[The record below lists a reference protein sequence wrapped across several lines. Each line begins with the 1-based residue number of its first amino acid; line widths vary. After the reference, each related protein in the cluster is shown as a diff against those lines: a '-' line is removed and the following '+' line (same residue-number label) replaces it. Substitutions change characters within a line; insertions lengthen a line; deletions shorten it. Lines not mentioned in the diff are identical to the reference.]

1 MSLNPKLLICAF
13 VVFGF
18 GAMCWQAGYA
28 TAVGG

>member
-1 MSLNPKLLICAF
+1 MRLNPKVMIFSF

-18 GAMCWQAGYA
+18 GAMCWQAGYS